1 MTLQL
6 AQSYP
11 SLAQRVQSVDQQSL
25 KTLLTTRFGVPAPV
39 LENIYFFQSNRRSVS
54 IVNADHAD
62 LADQAEAH
70 GIPFAYTDS
79 AVPKLTTAA
88 VSFLGH
94 HATASIVH
102 LESSTQA
109 DAFLSR
115 TMITL
120 AHAQQCSKGYVVV
133 RFDGLTLGLGIL
145 RVTDEGRMT
154 VESCYPK
161 AWAIEEGCT
170 AFGTAE

>member
-1 MTLQL
+1 MALHL

-25 KTLLTTRFGVPAPV
+25 KTLLTTRFGVPAAV
-39 LENIYFFQSNRRSVS
+39 MENIYFFQSNRRSVS

-62 LADQAEAH
+62 LSDQAEAH

-94 HATASIVH
+94 HATDSIVN
-102 LESSTQA
+102 LESSHQA

-115 TMITL
+115 TTITL
-120 AHAQQCSKGYVVV
+120 RDNQTCSKGYVVV

-145 RVTDEGRMT
+145 RLTDEGRMT

-161 AWAIEEGCT
+161 AWAIEEGST
-170 AFGTAE
+170 AFGTP